1 MTSFGKFICATLA
14 SAFLSS
20 CSQVL
25 ETVDLTIA
33 NSDAAPQE
41 EFSVEETTLT
51 FESARRANTDPYPR
65 IVLSSGHGNTAGPIR
80 EAEALVSNFPASAKP
95 AYYRIGIGDELSFS
109 IFSES
114 VLFSNVETSFPPQ
127 RTSTDY
133 VIGIGDELTLI
144 RASDADAS
152 PASGSVIENDGVLLN
167 LPSNTQKPGILAT
180 SGRVGSDGSIL
191 LLEIGRI
198 EAAGKTLSDIQAEVR
213 NVLIRDG
220 LSPRFQLEITNFASQ
235 RAILNV
241 KSASSGSNDTDAGG
255 ANSRV
260 IILNDRASTLRDIL
274 AAGGRGVLSG
284 TDTLVTLQR
293 NGATYRMHLRDVFS
307 PKSQDVQIMDG
318 DVIFVEDLASEI
330 TTGSSQVGA
339 DGSVLLPGI
348 GRIPAA
354 GLSIEELNHFASQK
368 IRSTVDIKKT
378 IDLAVTGFR
387 SRHALLHIASTISE
401 TAATVVTQLTIT
413 SKPETLSAVL
423 TRSGVKYNPESITR
437 ITLKRGV
444 DTYKF
449 TFKDLLDL
457 NRNIYVLP
465 NDTVFVDRLSY
476 RENKVFVVGG
486 VTPRIVKIDP
496 KERQSLADVLFT
508 SNGVFSAAGAQ
519 RSEVYLLRGSE
530 PVKAYHLDAQSPTR
544 LIVADALELR
554 PNDILYVAER
564 PIISFNRTLA
574 TIVPLRVLIRDI
586 QNDNIP

>member
-1 MTSFGKFICATLA
+1 MTSFGKFMCATLA
-14 SAFLSS
+14 STLLSS

-33 NSDAAPQE
+33 TSDAAPQE
-41 EFSVEETTLT
+41 EFSIEETTLT
-51 FESARRANTDPYPR
+51 FESARRANKDPYPR
-65 IVLSSGHGNTAGPIR
+65 SVLSSGHGNTAGPIQ
-80 EAEALVSNFPASAKP
+80 EAEALVSSFPASAKP

-114 VLFSNVETSFPPQ
+114 VLFRNVETSFPPQ

-152 PASGSVIENDGVLLN
+152 PASGSVIENDGLLLN
-167 LPSNTQKPGILAT
+167 LPRNTQKPGIVAT

-241 KSASSGSNDTDAGG
+241 KSESSASSEADSGGSN
-255 ANSRV
+255 SSV

-274 AAGGRGVLSG
+274 AAGGRGVSSA

-293 NGATYRMHLRDVFS
+293 DGASYRMHLRDVFS
-307 PKSQDVQIMDG
+307 PKSPDVQIMDG
-318 DVIFVEDLASEI
+318 DVIFVEDL
-330 TTGSSQVGA
+330 SSNIDSGTARVGA
-339 DGSVLLPGI
+339 DGSVLLPDI
-348 GRIPAA
+348 GRMPAA
-354 GLSIEELNHFASQK
+354 GMSIEELNRFASQK

-378 IDLAVTGFR
+378 IDLDVSEFR
-387 SRHALLHIASTISE
+387 SGHALLHIASTISE
-401 TAATVVTQLTIT
+401 AAETEVTKLTIA
-413 SKPETLSAVL
+413 SNPETLSAVL
-423 TRSGVKYNPESITR
+423 TRSGVKFNPESITR

-449 TFKDLLDL
+449 TLKDLLDL
-457 NRNIYVLP
+457 KRNIYVLP
-465 NDTVFVDRLSY
+465 NDKIFVDRLSY

-486 VTPRIVKIDP
+486 VTPKIVKIDP
-496 KERQSLADVLFT
+496 KVRESLADVLFT
-508 SNGVFSAAGAQ
+508 EEGVFATEGAR

-530 PVKAYHLDAQSPTR
+530 PVKAYHLDAQSPSR
-544 LIVADALELR
+544 LIVADAMELR
-554 PNDILYVAER
+554 PNDILYVAEL
-564 PIISFNRTLA
+564 PISSFNRTLA
-574 TIVPLRVLIRDI
+574 TIIPLRVLIRDI
-586 QNDNIP
+586 RNGN

>member
-14 SAFLSS
+14 SALLSS

-33 NSDAAPQE
+33 SSDAAPQE
-41 EFSVEETTLT
+41 EFSVEETSLT

-65 IVLSSGHGNTAGPIR
+65 SVLSSGHGNTAGPIQ

-114 VLFSNVETSFPPQ
+114 VLFSNLETSFPPQ
-127 RTSTDY
+127 GTTTDY

-144 RASDADAS
+144 RASDADGS
-152 PASGSVIENDGVLLN
+152 PASGSVIENDGLLLN
-167 LPSNTQKPGILAT
+167 LPSNTQKPGIMAT
-180 SGRVGSDGSIL
+180 SSRVGSDGSIL

-198 EAAGKTLSDIQAEVR
+198 EVAGKTLGDIQAEVR

-241 KSASSGSNDTDAGG
+241 KSEPSGSSDADSS
-255 ANSRV
+255 NSSV

-274 AAGGRGVLSG
+274 AAGGRGVSSA

-293 NGATYRMHLRDVFS
+293 DGATYRMHLRDVFS

-318 DVIFVEDLASEI
+318 DVIFVEDLSSAI
-330 TTGSSQVGA
+330 TSGTAQVSA
-339 DGSVLLPGI
+339 DGSVLLPDI
-348 GRIPAA
+348 GRLSVD
-354 GLSIEELNHFASQK
+354 GLSIEEINRIAARK
-368 IRSTVDIKKT
+368 IRSTADIKKT
-378 IDLAVTGFR
+378 IDINVSKFTSGR
-387 SRHALLHIASTISE
+387 ALLHFASTVAEAHNTSQTEIIISSE
-401 TAATVVTQLTIT
+401 L
-413 SKPETLSAVL
+413 ETLSAVL
-423 TRSGVKYNPESITR
+423 TRSGVKFNPESITR

-449 TFKDLLDL
+449 TLKDLLDL
-457 NRNIYVLP
+457 KRNIYVLP
-465 NDTVFVDRLSY
+465 NDKIFVDRLSY

-508 SNGVFSAAGAQ
+508 PNGVFSASGAQ

-544 LIVADALELR
+544 LIVADAMELR

>member
-14 SAFLSS
+14 SALLSS

-65 IVLSSGHGNTAGPIR
+65 SVLSSGHGNTAGPIR

-114 VLFSNVETSFPPQ
+114 VLFSNVETLFPPQ

-144 RASDADAS
+144 RASDAEAS
-152 PASGSVIENDGVLLN
+152 PASGSVIENDGLLLN
-167 LPSNTQKPGILAT
+167 LPSNTQKPGIMAT

-235 RAILNV
+235 RAIVNI
-241 KSASSGSNDTDAGG
+241 KSGSSGSIDPDAAG
-255 ANSRV
+255 ANSNV
-260 IILNDRASTLRDIL
+260 ITLNDRASTLRDIL
-274 AAGGRGVLSG
+274 AAGGRGVSSA

-293 NGATYRMHLRDVFS
+293 DGATYRMHLRDVFS
-307 PKSQDVQIMDG
+307 SKSQDVQIMDG
-318 DVIFVEDLASEI
+318 DVIFVEDLSSAI
-330 TTGSSQVGA
+330 TSGTAKVSA
-339 DGSVLLPGI
+339 DGSVLLPDI
-348 GRIPAA
+348 GRLSVD
-354 GLSIEELNHFASQK
+354 GLSIEEINRIAARK
-368 IRSTVDIKKT
+368 IRSTADIKKT
-378 IDLAVTGFR
+378 IDINVSKFSSGR
-387 SRHALLHIASTISE
+387 ALLHFASTVAEARNTSQTEIIISSE
-401 TAATVVTQLTIT
+401 L
-413 SKPETLSAVL
+413 ETLSAVL
-423 TRSGVKYNPESITR
+423 TRSGVKFNPESITR

-449 TFKDLLDL
+449 TLKDLLDL
-457 NRNIYVLP
+457 KRNIYVLP
-465 NDTVFVDRLSY
+465 NDKIFVDRLSY

-508 SNGVFSAAGAQ
+508 PNGVFSASGAQ

-544 LIVADALELR
+544 LIVADAMELR

>member
-14 SAFLSS
+14 SALLSS

-33 NSDAAPQE
+33 SSDAAPQE

-51 FESARRANTDPYPR
+51 FESARRANTDPYLR
-65 IVLSSGHGNTAGPIR
+65 SVLSSGHGNTAGPIR
-80 EAEALVSNFPASAKP
+80 EAEALVSSFPASAKP
-95 AYYRIGIGDELSFS
+95 AFYRIGVGDTLSYN

-114 VLFSNVETSFPPQ
+114 VFLSDLKTSFPPNE
-127 RTSTDY
+127 TSTDY
-133 VIGIGDELTLI
+133 LIGIGDELTLI
-144 RASDADAS
+144 RANDADGS
-152 PASGSVIENDGVLLN
+152 PASVVSSEKLGIKQ
-167 LPSNTQKPGILAT
+167 TGILAT
-180 SGRVGSDGSIL
+180 SSRVGSDGSIL

-220 LSPRFQLEITNFASQ
+220 LSPRFQLEITNFTSQ
-235 RAILNV
+235 RAILNI
-241 KSASSGSNDTDAGG
+241 KAGPDASINSSVNG
-255 ANSRV
+255 ANSSV

-274 AAGGRGVLSG
+274 AAGGRGVSSA

-293 NGATYRMHLRDVFS
+293 DGATYRMHLRDVFS

-318 DVIFVEDLASEI
+318 DVIFVEDLSAAI
-330 TTGSSQVGA
+330 TSGTAQVSA
-339 DGSVLLPGI
+339 DGSVLLPDI
-348 GRIPAA
+348 GRITAA
-354 GLSIEELNHFASQK
+354 GLSIEELNRIASQK
-368 IRSTVDIKKT
+368 IRSTVDIKKA
-378 IDLAVTGFR
+378 IDLNVSEFR
-387 SRHALLHIASTISE
+387 SGHALLHIASTISE
-401 TAATVVTQLTIT
+401 AAETEATKLTIA

-423 TRSGVKYNPESITR
+423 TRSGVKYNPDSITR
-437 ITLKRGV
+437 VTLNRGM

-449 TFKDLLDL
+449 TLKDLLEL
-457 NRNIYVLP
+457 KRNIYVLP
-465 NDTVFVDRLSY
+465 NDKIFVDRLSY

-508 SNGVFSAAGAQ
+508 PDGVFSASGAK

-544 LIVADALELR
+544 LIVADAMELR

>member
-1 MTSFGKFICATLA
+1 MTNFVKFICATLA
-14 SAFLSS
+14 SALLSS

-33 NSDAAPQE
+33 TSDAAPQE

-65 IVLSSGHGNTAGPIR
+65 SVLSSGHGNTAGPIR
-80 EAEALVSNFPASAKP
+80 EAEALVSSFPASAKP
-95 AYYRIGIGDELSFS
+95 AYYRIGVGDELSFS
-109 IFSES
+109 IYSES
-114 VLFSNVETSFPPQ
+114 VLFSDVETSFPPQ
-127 RTSTDY
+127 EKSTDY

-144 RASDADAS
+144 RANDADAS
-152 PASGSVIENDGVLLN
+152 TASGSIIENDGLRFN

-241 KSASSGSNDTDAGG
+241 KSMSPDSVDPDL
-255 ANSRV
+255 ANSSV

-274 AAGGRGVLSG
+274 AARGRGITSNR
-284 TDTLVTLQR
+284 DTLMTLQR
-293 NGATYRMHLRDVFS
+293 DGATYRMHLRDVFS
-307 PKSQDVQIMDG
+307 PKSPDVQILDG
-318 DVIFVEDLASEI
+318 DVIFVEDLSSAI
-330 TTGSSQVGA
+330 TSGTAQVSA
-339 DGSVLLPGI
+339 DGSVLLPDI
-348 GRIPAA
+348 GRLSVD
-354 GLSIEELNHFASQK
+354 GLSIEEINRIAARK
-368 IRSTVDIKKT
+368 IRSTADIKKT
-378 IDLAVTGFR
+378 IDINVSKFASGR
-387 SRHALLHIASTISE
+387 ALLHFASTVAEARNTIGTEIVISSE
-401 TAATVVTQLTIT
+401 L
-413 SKPETLSAVL
+413 KTLSAVL
-423 TRSGVKYNPESITR
+423 TRSGVKFHPESITR

-449 TFKDLLDL
+449 TLKDLLDL
-457 NRNIYVLP
+457 KRNIYVLP
-465 NDTVFVDRLSY
+465 NDEIFVDRLSY

-486 VTPRIVKIDP
+486 VTPTIVKIDP

-508 SNGVFSAAGAQ
+508 SNGVFAASGAR
-519 RSEVYLLRGSE
+519 RSEVYLLRGSK
-530 PVKAYHLDAQSPTR
+530 PVKAYHLDAQSPSR
-544 LIVADALELR
+544 LIVADAMELR
-554 PNDILYVAER
+554 PNDILYVAEQ
-564 PIISFNRTLA
+564 PIISFNRTLS
-574 TIVPLRVLIRDI
+574 TIVPLRILLRDI

>member
-14 SAFLSS
+14 SALLSS

-65 IVLSSGHGNTAGPIR
+65 SVLSSGHGNTAGPIR
-80 EAEALVSNFPASAKP
+80 EAEALVSSFPASAKP
-95 AYYRIGIGDELSFS
+95 AYYQIGIGDELSFS

-144 RASDADAS
+144 RASDAEGS
-152 PASGSVIENDGVLLN
+152 PASGRVIENDGLLLN
-167 LPSNTQKPGILAT
+167 LPSNTQKPGIIAT

-213 NVLIRDG
+213 NLLIRDG

-235 RAILNV
+235 RAIVNI
-241 KSASSGSNDTDAGG
+241 KSGSSGSIDPDATE
-255 ANSRV
+255 ANSSV

-274 AAGGRGVLSG
+274 AAGGRGVSSA

-293 NGATYRMHLRDVFS
+293 DGATYRMHLRDVFS
-307 PKSQDVQIMDG
+307 SKSQDVQIMDG
-318 DVIFVEDLASEI
+318 DVIFVEDLSSAI
-330 TTGSSQVGA
+330 TSGTAQVSA
-339 DGSVLLPGI
+339 DGSVLLPDI
-348 GRIPAA
+348 GRLSVD
-354 GLSIEELNHFASQK
+354 GLSIEEINRIAARK
-368 IRSTVDIKKT
+368 IRSTADIKKT
-378 IDLAVTGFR
+378 IDINVSKFSSGR
-387 SRHALLHIASTISE
+387 ALLHFASTVAEARNTSQTEIIISSE
-401 TAATVVTQLTIT
+401 L
-413 SKPETLSAVL
+413 ETLSAVL
-423 TRSGVKYNPESITR
+423 TRSGVKFNPESITR

-449 TFKDLLDL
+449 TLKDLLDL
-457 NRNIYVLP
+457 KRNIYVLP
-465 NDTVFVDRLSY
+465 NDKIFVDRLSY

-508 SNGVFSAAGAQ
+508 PNGVFSASGAK

-544 LIVADALELR
+544 LIVADAMELR

-564 PIISFNRTLA
+564 PIISFNRTLT